1 MKVKVRNGNVNTALR
16 VFKRANSDKLFDLR
30 SKQYH
35 EKKSDKKRVA
45 KKAAIAREKRRIKD
59 DRNKL

>member
-16 VFKRANSDKLFDLR
+16 VFKRSNSDKLFDLR
-30 SKQYH
+30 SKQYY